1 MVIKRLFLKNLLLCY
16 FFNNLVLLK
25 DFDKTKLKIVKY
37 DCVDRYVYHIGYA
50 KNINNINPLYLIIP
64 EFYGYIE
71 EHEGRKYLNIALTWI
86 NNDVLSEY
94 EKMWD
99 GILEQIR
106 KINNCAYPFKKDCYK
121 IKVDSVKCDDD
132 KDNIDLPLDKL
143 IKLNAVTISNRFLIE
158 KDNKLFLEFHLEECL
173 YDEVYFKERTTKSSS
188 KKVQRLLV

>member
-1 MVIKRLFLKNLLLCY
+1 MVIKRLVLKKRSFY
-16 FFNNLVLLK
+16 FFNNSVLLK

-37 DCVDRYVYHIGYA
+37 DCVDQYVYHIDYA

-71 EHEGRKYLNIALTWI
+71 EHEGRKYLNIALTGI
-86 NNDVLSEY
+86 NNNVLSEY

-106 KINNCAYPFKKDCYK
+106 KINVCAYLFEKNYYK
-121 IKVDSVKCDDD
+121 IKVGTVKCDDD

-143 IKLNAVTISNRFLIE
+143 IKFNAVTISNRLLIE
-158 KDNKLFLEFHLEECL
+158 KDNKLFLESYLEECL
-173 YDEVYFKERTTKSSS
+173 YGEV
-188 KKVQRLLV
+188 